1 MTTNLEIA
9 LNKYIAHAG
18 YCSRRAATDFI
29 KNGKV
34 RINGIVVKTPFTIV
48 KKTDLITVENNPIIP
63 EKKIYI
69 LLNKPKNV
77 ICTVSDE
84 NNRKTVTDLF
94 AGVFKERLY
103 PIGRLDR
110 STTGLIIMTN
120 DGDLTQ
126 RLAHPKY
133 EIPKTYQVTSDESIA
148 KSLLDTLVT
157 GVPLEDGFMKVDEA
171 SYPTSSKKIVNV
183 TIHSGKNHIVRRLF
197 EELGH
202 PDIKLDR
209 FLYAGLTKDKLRT
222 GEWRHLTAQEVETLY
237 QNDKHKAIEL
247 EIEEN
252 KIKQMKKSRIKKY
265 YARLG

>member
-1 MTTNLEIA
+1 MTTNSEII

-29 KNGKV
+29 KAGKV
-34 RINGIVVKTPFTIV
+34 RVNGIVVLTPFTTV
-48 KKTDLITVENNPIIP
+48 NKNDLVTVDNNPIAP

-77 ICTVSDE
+77 ICTVDDE
-84 NNRKTVTDLF
+84 KNRKTVTDLF
-94 AGVFKERLY
+94 TGLFKERLY

-110 STTGLIIMTN
+110 STTGLIMMTN

-126 RLAHPKY
+126 RLSHPKY
-133 EIPKTYQVTSDESIA
+133 EVSKTYQVTSKINIS
-148 KSLLDTLVT
+148 KSMLDTLLA

-171 SYPTSSKKIVNV
+171 GYPTDSKKIVNIS
-183 TIHSGKNHIVRRLF
+183 IHSGKNHIVRRLF

-209 FLYAGLTKDKLRT
+209 ILYAGLTKNKLKT
-222 GEWRHLTAQEVETLY
+222 GDWRHLTSQEVQTLY
-237 QNDKHKAIEL
+237 QHDKHETIEQ
-247 EIEEN
+247 EKEEDTL
-252 KIKQMKKSRIKKY
+252 KKMKKSRIKKY
-265 YARLG
+265 YQRL

>member
-1 MTTNLEIA
+1 MTKNSEIS

-18 YCSRRAATDFI
+18 YCSRRVATDLI

-34 RINGIVVKTPFTIV
+34 QINGIIVTTPFTVV
-48 KKTDLITVENNPIIP
+48 KHKDRVTVNNDPIIP
-63 EKKIYI
+63 EKKVYI

-94 AGVFKERLY
+94 LGLFKERLY

-110 STTGLIIMTN
+110 ITTGLIIMTN

-133 EIPKTYQVTSDESIA
+133 EVPKIYQVTSKLPIT
-148 KSLLDTLVT
+148 KSTLDTLLA

-171 SYPTSSKKIVNV
+171 YYTTASSKKIVNIA
-183 TIHSGKNHIVRRLF
+183 IHSGKNHIVRRLF

-202 PDIKLDR
+202 LDIKLDR
-209 FLYAGLTKDKLRT
+209 FSYAGLTKDKLRT
-222 GEWRHLTAQEVETLY
+222 GDWRHLTSQEVELLY
-237 QNDKHKAIEL
+237 QYEEK
-247 EIEEN
+247 EI
-252 KIKQMKKSRIKKY
+252 MKEKKKVNRDKKY

>member
-1 MTTNLEIA
+1 MTTNSEIT

-18 YCSRRAATDFI
+18 YCSRRVATDLI

-34 RINGIVVKTPFTIV
+34 RINGIQVKTPFTLV
-48 KKTDLITVENNPIIP
+48 KKSDLVTVDNNPIIP

-84 NNRKTVTDLF
+84 NNRKTITDLF

-133 EIPKTYQVTSDESIA
+133 EVPKMYQVTSETSIS
-148 KSLLDTLVT
+148 KSLLETLVA

-171 SYPTSSKKIVNV
+171 SYPTSSKKMVNV

-209 FLYAGLTKDKLRT
+209 FSYAGLTKEKLRT
-222 GEWRHLTAQEVETLY
+222 GEWRHLTTQEVEDLY
-237 QNDKHKAIEL
+237 QNEEKELVKEVKKINKA
-247 EIEEN
+247 
-252 KIKQMKKSRIKKY
+252 KKY

>member
-1 MTTNLEIA
+1 MTTNSEIT

-18 YCSRRAATDFI
+18 YCSRRVATDLI

-34 RINGIVVKTPFTIV
+34 RINGIQVKTPFTIV
-48 KKTDLITVENNPIIP
+48 KATDLVTVENNPITP
-63 EKKIYI
+63 EKKVYI

-84 NNRKTVTDLF
+84 NNRKTITDLF

-133 EIPKTYQVTSDESIA
+133 EVPKMYQVTSEISIP
-148 KSLLDTLVT
+148 KSLLETLVT

-209 FLYAGLTKDKLRT
+209 FSYAGLTKEKLRT
-222 GEWRHLTAQEVETLY
+222 GEWRHLTTQEVADLY
-237 QNDKHKAIEL
+237 QNEEKEL
-247 EIEEN
+247 VKEP
-252 KIKQMKKSRIKKY
+252 KKVNRAKKY